1 MLIVSL
7 AVPLPGATSPA
18 VKPSLKLGAGVT
30 VRVGVSVMA
39 GAVVLVAVGVSVL
52 VLVGVGVS
60 CAPAGVGG
68 SAQSSNKRRHS
79 TLHPEKSRL
88 YWAGRWWREILAGSF
103 MVFSILS
110 VALWSVMV
118 RPWVG
123 ANQTASGRAY
133 LNYAAIIANV

>member
-1 MLIVSL
+1 MK
-7 AVPLPGATSPA
+7 AAMA
-18 VKPSLKLGAGVT
+18 
-30 VRVGVSVMA
+30 VMA
-39 GAVVLVAVGVSVL
+39 AVLL